1 MNDLAWQ
8 HENIIKK
15 CIEGDR
21 KAQSDFFNQYKGI
34 LFGLCRRY
42 FNDSSTAE
50 DVFVE
55 GFVKIFHKLPE
66 LQNPDSIEP
75 WMKRIMVNEALMY
88 IRKNK
93 NIKFNELDQINE
105 LSYDDFTIEKLN
117 KDQVLDLFDLLP
129 EGYRT
134 ILNLYAIE
142 GYKHHEIA
150 EMLGISINTSKSQLI
165 HARKKIYELYKNLL
179 N

>member
-1 MNDLAWQ
+1 MAWQ
-8 HENIIKK
+8 PEYIIKK

-21 KAQSDFFNQYKGI
+21 IAQNEFFNYYKSM
-34 LFGLCRRY
+34 LFGVCRRY
-42 FNDSSTAE
+42 FSDFSTAE
-50 DVFVE
+50 DIFVE
-55 GFVKIFHKLPE
+55 GFVKIFQKLPTLE
-66 LQNPDSIEP
+66 NHQSIEA
-75 WMKRIMVNEALMY
+75 WMKKIIINEALMH

-93 NIKFNELDQINE
+93 NVKFSEVDDSIELSQEDFTLEKLANDQIMG
-105 LSYDDFTIEKLN
+105 
-117 KDQVLDLFDLLP
+117 LFDKLP

-150 EMLGISINTSKSQLI
+150 EILGISINTSKSQLL
-165 HARKKIYELYKNLL
+165 HARKKMHELYNELM

>member
-1 MNDLAWQ
+1 MAWEL
-8 HENIIKK
+8 ENMVKK

-21 KAQSDFFNQYKGI
+21 NAQSAFFNHYKSA

-42 FNDSSTAE
+42 FDDNYTAE
-50 DVFVE
+50 SVFVE
-55 GFVKIFHKLPE
+55 GFVKIFKNLE
-66 LQNPDSIEP
+66 NLENIKSLEA
-75 WMKRIMVNEALMY
+75 WMKKIMINEALMH

-93 NIKFNELDQINE
+93 YLKFEELTEVAD
-105 LSYDDFTIEKLN
+105 LSQEDFTIENLN
-117 KDQVLDLFDLLP
+117 NEQVLSLFDQLP
-129 EGYRT
+129 KGYRT

-165 HARKKIYELYKNLL
+165 NARKKIYELYKNL
-179 N
+179 NQ